1 MTGKQKLFA
10 DMILAD
16 PKKPK
21 KQIIKEVYNV
31 TTDRAA
37 EVMASENLR
46 KPAIMAYLNNHA
58 DKAQEVL
65 VKAMKAKKKQY
76 GFNPDTKRM
85 ELLGEEDDHA
95 IRLRAADSVLDRVYG
110 KATQRLETASTSVS
124 FTIDLSGMG
133 TDE

>member
-1 MTGKQKLFA
+1 
-10 DMILAD
+10 
-16 PKKPK
+16 
-21 KQIIKEVYNV
+21 
-31 TTDRAA
+31 
-37 EVMASENLR
+37 
-46 KPAIMAYLNNHA
+46 
-58 DKAQEVL
+58 
-65 VKAMKAKKKQY
+65 MKRQY